1 MNKIFASTI
10 VLLIFTLKTYSFDNN
25 IKGFLVDISSGGEIG
40 YLKEKFGN
48 TKKGDGYAAFK
59 LDFGIGY
66 GFTKNLA
73 ITSGIEGRWLGNT
86 PHLVSNK
93 YQNGNYMSI
102 NIGDFY
108 IGILYKNKDDF
119 IYKLKL
125 LSTTIGLGES
135 EGTTFTNGSDAF
147 TGNGIEV
154 SLDKEIWKHLYLGAF
169 TRFIITDPDLGTN
182 NIIYNYSLGFN
193 IGWAFY

>member
-1 MNKIFASTI
+1 MNKIFTLTI
-10 VLLIFTLKTYSFDNN
+10 ILLAFISKTYSFDNN
-25 IKGFLVDISSGGEIG
+25 IKGFLLDISLGGEIG

-48 TKKGDGYAAFK
+48 AKKGDEYTAFK

-108 IGILYKNKDDF
+108 IGILYKNENGF
-119 IYKLKL
+119 IYKAKF
-125 LSTTIGLGES
+125 LSTTIGHGEP
-135 EGTTFTNGSDAF
+135 EGTTFANGSDAF
-147 TGNGIEV
+147 TGNGVEL

-169 TRFIITDPDLGTN
+169 IRFIITDPDLETD
-182 NIIYNYSLGFN
+182 NILYNYGLGFN
-193 IGWAFY
+193 IGWIFY